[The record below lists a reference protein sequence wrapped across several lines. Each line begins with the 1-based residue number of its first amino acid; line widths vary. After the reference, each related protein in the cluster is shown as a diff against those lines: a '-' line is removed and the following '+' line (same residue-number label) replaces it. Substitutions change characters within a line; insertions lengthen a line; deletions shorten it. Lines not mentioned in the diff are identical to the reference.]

1 MLNSEDKRER
11 KMEEIDLKEFVMLF
25 WDRKVSI
32 ILITI
37 IFMLIGII
45 YSVGFVTPKYTSST
59 TLLLATSESAN
70 SKTNTIT
77 TSDITLN
84 SKLVSTYSELVKSKN
99 VTRQVISNLGIDET
113 EDELRNSITV
123 SSVKDTEL
131 IKISVTDKNATNAY
145 NIANE
150 IAKVFTQKVSEIYN
164 INNVQIL
171 DQAEISTTPSNINH
185 AKDVIMFTFVG
196 LFVAI
201 VFVLVTNMLDTTI
214 KSSEEVEKL
223 CNVPVIASI
232 PLYSF
237 EIAKNKGGKRRR

>member
-1 MLNSEDKRER
+1 
-11 KMEEIDLKEFVMLF
+11 MEEIDLKEFVMLF

-37 IFMLIGII
+37 IFMFIGII

-201 VFVLVTNMLDTTI
+201 VFVLVANMLDTTI

-237 EIAKNKGGKRRR
+237 EIATNKGGKRRR

>member
-1 MLNSEDKRER
+1 
-11 KMEEIDLKEFVMLF
+11 MEEIDLKEFVMLF

-99 VTRQVISNLGIDET
+99 VTRQVISNLGINET
-113 EDELRNSITV
+113 EDELRDNITV

-164 INNVQIL
+164 INNVQVL
-171 DQAEISTTPSNINH
+171 DQAEISSVPSNINH
-185 AKDVIMFTFVG
+185 TKDVIMFTFVG

-201 VFVLVTNMLDTTI
+201 VFVLVANMLDTTI

-237 EIAKNKGGKRRR
+237 EIATNKGGKRRR

>member
-1 MLNSEDKRER
+1 
-11 KMEEIDLKEFVMLF
+11 MEEVDLKEFIMLF
-25 WDRKVSI
+25 WNKKVSI

-59 TLLLATSESAN
+59 TLLLATSESSN

-113 EDELRNSITV
+113 EDELRDSITV

-201 VFVLVTNMLDTTI
+201 VFVLVANMLDTTI

-237 EIAKNKGGKRRR
+237 EIATNKGGKRRR

>member
-1 MLNSEDKRER
+1 
-11 KMEEIDLKEFVMLF
+11 MEEIDLKEFVMLF

-59 TLLLATSESAN
+59 TLLLVTSESAN

-113 EDELRNSITV
+113 EDELRDSITV

>member
-1 MLNSEDKRER
+1 
-11 KMEEIDLKEFVMLF
+11 MEEIDLKEFVMLF

-59 TLLLATSESAN
+59 TLLLATSESSN

-99 VTRQVISNLGIDET
+99 VTRQVISNLGINET

-164 INNVQIL
+164 INNVQVL

-185 AKDVIMFTFVG
+185 TKDIIMFTFVG

-201 VFVLVTNMLDTTI
+201 VFVLVANMLDTTI

-237 EIAKNKGGKRRR
+237 EIATNKGGKRRR

>member
-1 MLNSEDKRER
+1 
-11 KMEEIDLKEFVMLF
+11 MEEIDLKEFVMLF
-25 WDRKVSI
+25 WNRKVSI

-99 VTRQVISNLGIDET
+99 VTRQVISNLGINET
-113 EDELRNSITV
+113 EDELRDNITV

-145 NIANE
+145 NVANE

-164 INNVQIL
+164 INNVQVL
-171 DQAEISTTPSNINH
+171 DQAEVSTTPSNINH
-185 AKDVIMFTFVG
+185 AKDVIIFTFVG

-201 VFVLVTNMLDTTI
+201 VFVIIANMLDTTI

-223 CNVPVIASI
+223 CEVPVIASI

-237 EIAKNKGGKRRR
+237 EIAKNKGGKRIR

>member
-1 MLNSEDKRER
+1 
-11 KMEEIDLKEFVMLF
+11 MEEVDLKEFIMLF
-25 WDRKVSI
+25 WNKKVSI

-37 IFMLIGII
+37 IFMFIGII

-113 EDELRNSITV
+113 EDELRDSITV

-145 NIANE
+145 NVANE

-164 INNVQIL
+164 INNVQVL
-171 DQAEISTTPSNINH
+171 DQAEVSSVPSNINH
-185 AKDVIMFTFVG
+185 TKDVIMFTFVG

-201 VFVLVTNMLDTTI
+201 VFVLVANMLDTTI

-237 EIAKNKGGKRRR
+237 EIATNKGGKRRR

>member
-1 MLNSEDKRER
+1 
-11 KMEEIDLKEFVMLF
+11 MEEVDLKEFIMLF
-25 WDRKVSI
+25 WNKKVSI

-37 IFMLIGII
+37 IFMFIGII

-59 TLLLATSESAN
+59 TLLLATSESSN

-113 EDELRNSITV
+113 EDELRDSITV

-164 INNVQIL
+164 INNVQVL
-171 DQAEISTTPSNINH
+171 DQAEISSVPSNINH
-185 AKDVIMFTFVG
+185 TKDVIMFTFVG

-201 VFVLVTNMLDTTI
+201 VFVLVANMLDTTI

-237 EIAKNKGGKRRR
+237 EIATNKGGKRRR

>member
-1 MLNSEDKRER
+1 
-11 KMEEIDLKEFVMLF
+11 MEEIDLKEFIMLF
-25 WDRKVSI
+25 WNKKVSI

-37 IFMLIGII
+37 IFMFIGII

-99 VTRQVISNLGIDET
+99 VTRQVISNLGINET
-113 EDELRNSITV
+113 EDELRDSITV

-185 AKDVIMFTFVG
+185 TKDVIMFTFVG

-201 VFVLVTNMLDTTI
+201 VFVLVANMLDTTI

>member
-1 MLNSEDKRER
+1 
-11 KMEEIDLKEFVMLF
+11 MEEVDLKEFIMLF
-25 WDRKVSI
+25 WNKKVSI

-37 IFMLIGII
+37 IFMFIGII

-113 EDELRNSITV
+113 EDELRDSITV

>member
-1 MLNSEDKRER
+1 
-11 KMEEIDLKEFVMLF
+11 MEEIDLKEFVMLF
-25 WDRKVSI
+25 WNRKVSI

-171 DQAEISTTPSNINH
+171 DQAEISTIPSNINH

-201 VFVLVTNMLDTTI
+201 VFVLVANM
-214 KSSEEVEKL
+214 
-223 CNVPVIASI
+223 
-232 PLYSF
+232 
-237 EIAKNKGGKRRR
+237 

>member
-1 MLNSEDKRER
+1 
-11 KMEEIDLKEFVMLF
+11 MEEVDLKEFIMLF
-25 WDRKVSI
+25 WNKKVSI

-37 IFMLIGII
+37 IFMFIGII
-45 YSVGFVTPKYTSST
+45 YSVGFITPKYTSST
-59 TLLLATSESAN
+59 TLLLATSESSN

-113 EDELRNSITV
+113 EDELRDSITV

-201 VFVLVTNMLDTTI
+201 VFVLVANMLDTTI

-237 EIAKNKGGKRRR
+237 EIAKNKGGKRIR

>member
-1 MLNSEDKRER
+1 
-11 KMEEIDLKEFVMLF
+11 MEEVDLKEFIMLF
-25 WDRKVSI
+25 WNKKVSI

-37 IFMLIGII
+37 IFMFIGII
-45 YSVGFVTPKYTSST
+45 YSVGFITPKYTSST
-59 TLLLATSESAN
+59 TLLLATSESSN

-201 VFVLVTNMLDTTI
+201 VFVLVANMLDTTI

-237 EIAKNKGGKRRR
+237 EIATNKGGKRRR

>member
-1 MLNSEDKRER
+1 
-11 KMEEIDLKEFVMLF
+11 MEEIDLKEFVMLF

-59 TLLLATSESAN
+59 TLLLATSESSN

-113 EDELRNSITV
+113 EDELRDSITV

-164 INNVQIL
+164 INNVQVL
-171 DQAEISTTPSNINH
+171 DQAEVSSVPSNINH
-185 AKDVIMFTFVG
+185 TKDVIMFTFVG

-201 VFVLVTNMLDTTI
+201 VFVLVANMLDTTI

>member
-1 MLNSEDKRER
+1 
-11 KMEEIDLKEFVMLF
+11 MEEIDLKEFVMLF

-37 IFMLIGII
+37 IFMI

-123 SSVKDTEL
+123 NSVKDTEL

-164 INNVQIL
+164 INNVQVL
-171 DQAEISTTPSNINH
+171 DQAEVSSVPSNINH
-185 AKDVIMFTFVG
+185 TKDVIMFTFVG

-201 VFVLVTNMLDTTI
+201 VFVLVANMLDTTI

>member
-1 MLNSEDKRER
+1 
-11 KMEEIDLKEFVMLF
+11 MEEVDLKEFIMLF
-25 WDRKVSI
+25 WNKKVSI

-37 IFMLIGII
+37 IFMFIGII
-45 YSVGFVTPKYTSST
+45 YSVGFITPKYTSST
-59 TLLLATSESAN
+59 TLLLATSESSN

-113 EDELRNSITV
+113 EDELRDSITV

-201 VFVLVTNMLDTTI
+201 VFVLVANMLDTTI

>member
-1 MLNSEDKRER
+1 
-11 KMEEIDLKEFVMLF
+11 MEEIDLKEFIMMF
-25 WDRKVSI
+25 WNKKVSI
-32 ILITI
+32 VLITI
-37 IFMLIGII
+37 IFMFIGII

-99 VTRQVISNLGIDET
+99 VTRQVISNLGINET

-185 AKDVIMFTFVG
+185 TKDVIMFTFVG

-201 VFVLVTNMLDTTI
+201 VFVLVANMLDTTI

>member
-1 MLNSEDKRER
+1 
-11 KMEEIDLKEFVMLF
+11 MEEIDLKEFVMLF

-164 INNVQIL
+164 INNVQVL
-171 DQAEISTTPSNINH
+171 DQAEISSVPSNINH
-185 AKDVIMFTFVG
+185 TKDVIMFTFVG

-201 VFVLVTNMLDTTI
+201 VFVLVANMLDTTI

>member
-1 MLNSEDKRER
+1 
-11 KMEEIDLKEFVMLF
+11 MEEIDLKEFVMLF

-113 EDELRNSITV
+113 EDELRDSITV
-123 SSVKDTEL
+123 SSVKNTEL